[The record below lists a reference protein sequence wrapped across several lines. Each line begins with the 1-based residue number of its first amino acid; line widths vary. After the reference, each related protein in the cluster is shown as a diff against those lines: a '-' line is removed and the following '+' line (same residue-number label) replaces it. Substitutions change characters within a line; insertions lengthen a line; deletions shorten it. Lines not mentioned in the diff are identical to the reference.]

1 MRGVPARPPIPAA
14 AAVLLAVGL
23 IGCDV
28 GRARAQSLADH
39 AARIGD
45 GVVLM
50 SFPARDGLCGDGRG
64 NVRTIRG
71 DVLELDGVWEKECER
86 GPVRVAVEVRRNRI
100 VDLDTY
106 VGGRWTTRRDAL
118 DLGALEPEAAAR
130 MLLDLARTDP
140 GEGGEQAIFPATIAR
155 GVVVWPELL
164 ELARDASVPE
174 ETREEAIFWLG
185 QQAGDRVAGD
195 LEELTADER
204 VDLEVREA
212 AVFALSELDG
222 DEGIEALLRI
232 ARDDGDA
239 RIREKALFWL
249 ADSGDPR
256 ALTLF
261 EEILA
266 GR

>member
-1 MRGVPARPPIPAA
+1 MTPVLPGA
-14 AAVLLAVGL
+14 AAVLLAVAMA
-23 IGCDV
+23 GCDA
-28 GRARAQSLADH
+28 GQARAQSLSDR

-45 GVVLM
+45 GMILL

-64 NVRTIRG
+64 NIRTIRG

-86 GPVRVAVEVRRNRI
+86 GPVRVAVEVRRSRI

-106 VGGRWTTRRDAL
+106 VGGRWTARGDAV
-118 DLGALEPEAAAR
+118 DLGTLESEPAAR

-140 GEGGEQAIFPATIAR
+140 GEGGEQAVFPATIAR

-164 ELARDASVPE
+164 ELARDPGVPQ
-174 ETREEAIFWLG
+174 ETREEAVFWLG
-185 QQAGDRVAGD
+185 QMAGDRVAGD

>member
-1 MRGVPARPPIPAA
+1 MAPVLPGV
-14 AAVLLAVGL
+14 AAVVLAVAMA
-23 IGCDV
+23 GCDA
-28 GRARAQSLADH
+28 GQARAQSLSDR

-45 GVVLM
+45 GMILF
-50 SFPARDGLCGDGRG
+50 SFEARAGLCGDGRG
-64 NVRTIRG
+64 NIRSIEG
-71 DVLELDGVWEKECER
+71 DVLELDGVWEEECDT
-86 GPVRVAVEVRRNRI
+86 GPARVAVEVRGGRI
-100 VDLDTY
+100 VDVHSY
-106 VGGRWTTRRDAL
+106 VGGRWAQHGSAV
-118 DLGALEPEAAAR
+118 DLGTIEPAAAAR
-130 MLLDLARTDP
+130 LLLDLAWTDP
-140 GEGGEQAIFPATIAR
+140 GEGGEQAVFPATIAR

-164 ELARDASVPE
+164 ELARGPRVPQ
-174 ETREEAIFWLG
+174 ETREEAVFWLG
-185 QQAGDRVAGD
+185 QMAGDRVAGD
-195 LEELTADER
+195 LEELTADAR
-204 VDLEVREA
+204 IDLEVREA